1 METYPRRFV
10 LMSLI
15 YLFIGMTIGVL
26 TAFEIGFLQDM
37 KFMHVHYNLLG
48 FMVMMISGVGYHV
61 LPRFIGVPVYFPS
74 WIAPHFWIANVGLV
88 LMVTG
93 FHLKTP
99 YPSAHGVF
107 ILGAMSSA
115 LAIAMLTINL
125 FLTVLS
131 GSRPKKEQEDNESP
145 QPVPIKESQ
154 PSPPPETSKKGSW
167 IRIDPTMKVA
177 DLVDQYPDTLNIL
190 VEDAGLKPLAMPGH
204 LERVREIGI
213 VLGTAILNHGGDLE
227 AVIGKL
233 ETHVNS
239 SPRPTDPVGPSES
252 TNSGKIEPS
261 MIIGDVLAMYPASRD
276 VFLKFFGEGCFS
288 CPGQATETVSQ
299 SAQMHGVDVDVF
311 MEELNKHC

>member
-1 METYPRRFV
+1 METYPKRFV
-10 LMSLI
+10 LMSLV
-15 YLFIGMTIGVL
+15 YLFIGMMIGVL
-26 TAFEIGFLQDM
+26 TAFDIGSLRDM
-37 KFMHVHYNLLG
+37 KYMHVHYNLLG

-61 LPRFIGVPVYFPS
+61 LPRFNGAAIYFPS
-74 WIAPHFWIANVGLV
+74 WLAPHFWIANVGLV

-93 FHLKTP
+93 FHLKGT

-115 LAIAMLTINL
+115 LSIAMLTINL
-125 FLTVLS
+125 FLTVFI
-131 GSRPKKEQEDNESP
+131 GSRPKKEQQDSESP
-145 QPVPIKESQ
+145 QPVAIKESQ
-154 PSPPPETSKKGSW
+154 PSSPPEATKKGSW
-167 IRIDPTMKVA
+167 VRIDPTMKVA
-177 DLVDQYPDTLNIL
+177 DLVDQYPETLDIL

-204 LERVREIGI
+204 LDRVREIGI
-213 VLGTAILNHGGDLE
+213 VLGTAINNHGGDLE
-227 AVIGKL
+227 AIIGKL

-239 SPRPTDPVGPSES
+239 LSHSTYSVSPSES

-311 MEELNKHC
+311 MEELNKVV

>member
-1 METYPRRFV
+1 METYPKRFV
-10 LMSLI
+10 LMSLV
-15 YLFIGMTIGVL
+15 YLFIGMIIGVL
-26 TAFEIGFLQDM
+26 TAFDIGFLRDM

-61 LPRFIGVPVYFPS
+61 LPRFNGVPIYFPS
-74 WIAPHFWIANVGLV
+74 WLAPHFWIANVGLV

-93 FHLKTP
+93 FHLKAS

-107 ILGAMSSA
+107 VLGAMSSA

-125 FLTVLS
+125 FLTVLIS
-131 GSRPKKEQEDNESP
+131 SRSKKEQADSEIP
-145 QPVPIKESQ
+145 QPAPIKESQ
-154 PSPPPETSKKGSW
+154 PSPPPKAAKKESW

-177 DLVDQYPDTLNIL
+177 DLVDQYPGTLDIL

-239 SPRPTDPVGPSES
+239 SSHSTDSAGKSES

-261 MIIGDVLAMYPASRD
+261 MIIGDVLAMYPASRE

-288 CPGQATETVSQ
+288 CPGQATETVAQ
-299 SAQMHGVDVDVF
+299 SAQMHDVDVDVF